1 MMFRR
6 ILACSVFAAAM
17 LSFSP
22 TPSSGASK
30 EIQELQRDVAQLQ
43 DQLNQLRQSQDRQL
57 AEIRVLV
64 QQSVAAANDAGKSV
78 AVIQSGFQQNLRD
91 QESKVVAPVVGL
103 NTRMDQMSQE
113 MRTMQQA
120 MSDLT
125 GLISKMQT
133 QLTDLSNA
141 VKVISATPAPPP
153 PGAPLGG
160 SSGEPSIGAG
170 GSPPAGG
177 APTIS
182 ATELY
187 NTANRDRSAGKFDL
201 ALQEYQDYL
210 RWYGNTDLAPNAQYY
225 IAWIH
230 ASQGDLT
237 TAIREYDAVLEKYSD
252 NNKTPDAMFGK
263 GMALVKLGRRT
274 EGARE
279 FQELAKRFPSNP
291 LAGQA
296 CTQLANMGLK
306 CAAPSR
312 TAAPATKGAA
322 PRRAGKKE

>member
-17 LSFSP
+17 LSFTP

-43 DQLNQLRQSQDRQL
+43 DQLKQMQQSQDRQL

-64 QQSVAAANDAGKSV
+64 QQSLAAANDAGKSV

-133 QLTDLSNA
+133 QLTDLGNA
-141 VKVISATPAPPP
+141 VKVMSAPAPPP
-153 PGAPLGG
+153 PGATSAPV
-160 SSGEPSIGAG
+160 GEASTGAG
-170 GSPPAGG
+170 GPPPAGG

-182 ATELY
+182 ATDLY
-187 NTANRDRSAGKFDL
+187 NNANRDRSAGKLDL

-210 RWYGNTDLAPNAQYY
+210 RWYGNTELAPNAQYY

-230 ASQGDLT
+230 ASQGDFAN
-237 TAIREYDAVLEKYSD
+237 AIREYDAVLEKYPD
-252 NNKTPDAMFGK
+252 NNKTPDAMYGK
-263 GMALVKLGRRT
+263 GVALSKMGRRT
-274 EGARE
+274 DGARE
-279 FQELAKRFPSNP
+279 FQELAKRFPTHA

-296 CTQLANMGLK
+296 CTQLSNMGLK
-306 CAAPSR
+306 CPAPGRTSAPS
-312 TAAPATKGAA
+312 KAA
-322 PRRAGKKE
+322 PRRAGRKE